1 MIARFIF
8 VGMLVFSMSL
18 PAHADT
24 DKFSRILSLLD
35 GALKCQAAL
44 SLTSNYNTIYR
55 ALNRGLEKVNP
66 PEYSKFRKHL
76 DKEWKLIEVIV
87 KKTKSELGKLNSNMD
102 FDKVEQKMFIE
113 AISYITVP
121 IRNLKIDDDHI
132 NNLMKLNSSCSTRA
146 PLILKDLISDFP
158 EDNITEDDITGD
170 P

>member
-87 KKTKSELGKLNSNMD
+87 KKTKSELGKLNSNLD
-102 FDKVEQKMFIE
+102 FDKVEKRLFTE
-113 AISYITVP
+113 ATNYLTTS
-121 IRNLKIDDDHI
+121 IRTLKVSDEHI
-132 NNLMKLNSSCSTRA
+132 VNLMKLNSSCATRA
-146 PLILKDLISDFP
+146 PLILNLLINEFP
-158 EDNITEDDITGD
+158 EDNPTAD

>member
-1 MIARFIF
+1 MIARYIFI
-8 VGMLVFSMSL
+8 GILVFFMSF
-18 PAHADT
+18 PASAEE
-24 DKFSRILSLLD
+24 DKFAKMFGILD

-44 SLTSNYNTIYR
+44 SLTSNYNLIYR

-76 DKEWKLIEVIV
+76 DKEWKLIEIIV

-132 NNLMKLNSSCSTRA
+132 NNLMKLNSSCTTRA
-146 PLILKDLISDFP
+146 PLILKDLERDFP
-158 EDNITEDDITGD
+158 EDNTTEDNITGD

>member
-66 PEYSKFRKHL
+66 PESITFKNKL
-76 DKEWKLIEVIV
+76 DGQWKLIQLIV
-87 KKTKSELGKLNSNMD
+87 DKSKSELVKLNSNMD
-102 FDKVEQKMFIE
+102 FEREEQRLFTE
-113 AISYITVP
+113 ATSYITVP

-132 NNLMKLNSSCSTRA
+132 NNLMKLNSSCTTRA
-146 PLILKDLISDFP
+146 PLILKDLERDFP
-158 EDNITEDDITGD
+158 EDNTTEDNITGD

>member
-1 MIARFIF
+1 MIARYIFI
-8 VGMLVFSMSL
+8 GILVFFMSF
-18 PAHADT
+18 PASAEE
-24 DKFSRILSLLD
+24 DKFAKMFGILD

-44 SLTSNYNTIYR
+44 SLTSNYNLIYR

-76 DKEWKLIEVIV
+76 DKEWKLIEIIV

-113 AISYITVP
+113 AISYITTS
-121 IRNLKIDDDHI
+121 IRTLKVNDEHI
-132 NNLMKLNSSCSTRA
+132 VNLMKLNSSCTTRA
-146 PLILKDLISDFP
+146 PIILNELVETSPKV
-158 EDNITEDDITGD
+158 D